1 MKSAT
6 VRELKAELQ
15 ERSPKEILDLCLR
28 LSRFKKENKELLTY
42 LLFEADDEQGYITH
56 IKETI
61 DDEFNSITNTN
72 FYYLKKSV
80 RKILKNVKK
89 YIRYSSDKETEV
101 AILLHFCER
110 LITFKPSITRNIT
123 LHNLYDRQIQL
134 IDKKIEALHED
145 LQYDYREDMQR
156 LK

>member
-1 MKSAT
+1 MKPAG
-6 VRELKAELQ
+6 VKAIKEELKIRSREELI
-15 ERSPKEILDLCLR
+15 ELCLN
-28 LSRFKKENKELLTY
+28 LSKFKKENKELLTY

>member
-1 MKSAT
+1 MKPAG
-6 VRELKAELQ
+6 VKAIKEELKIRSREELI
-15 ERSPKEILDLCLR
+15 ELCLN
-28 LSRFKKENKELLTY
+28 LSKFKKENKELLTY

-89 YIRYSSDKETEV
+89 YIRYSNDKETEV

>member
-1 MKSAT
+1 MKAASLAQIKK
-6 VRELKAELQ
+6 ELKL
-15 ERSPKEILDLCLR
+15 RSPQDIEELCLR
-28 LSRFKKENKELLTY
+28 LGRFK
-42 LLFEADDEQGYITH
+42 
-56 IKETI
+56 KETI

-89 YIRYSSDKETEV
+89 YIRYSNDKETEV
-101 AILLHFCER
+101 AILLHFCEH

-145 LQYDYREDMQR
+145 LQYDYKEDMQR

>member
-1 MKSAT
+1 LKAASLAQIKK
-6 VRELKAELQ
+6 ELKL
-15 ERSPKEILDLCLR
+15 RSSQDIEELCLR
-28 LSRFKKENKELLTY
+28 LGRFKKENKELLTY

-89 YIRYSSDKETEV
+89 YIRYSNDKETEV

-123 LHNLYDRQIQL
+123 LTTYMIGKYSLSIRKL
-134 IDKKIEALHED
+134 KPCMKICSMTTE
-145 LQYDYREDMQR
+145 
-156 LK
+156 KICNV

>member
-1 MKSAT
+1 MKAASLAQIKK
-6 VRELKAELQ
+6 ELKL
-15 ERSPKEILDLCLR
+15 RSSQDIEELCLR
-28 LSRFKKENKELLTY
+28 LGRFKKENKELLTY

-123 LHNLYDRQIQL
+123 LHN
-134 IDKKIEALHED
+134 
-145 LQYDYREDMQR
+145 
-156 LK
+156 

>member
-1 MKSAT
+1 MKAASLAQIKK
-6 VRELKAELQ
+6 ELKL
-15 ERSPKEILDLCLR
+15 RSSQDIEELCLR
-28 LSRFKKENKELLTY
+28 LGRFKKENKELLTY

>member
-1 MKSAT
+1 MKPVT
-6 VRELKAELQ
+6 IKKIKDELHYKSPHELV
-15 ERSPKEILDLCLR
+15 ELCLK
-28 LSRFKKENKELLTY
+28 LSKFKKENKELLTY
-42 LLFEADDEQGYITH
+42 LLFDAEDEEMYINNVNEYITLLF
-56 IKETI
+56 
-61 DDEFNSITNTN
+61 DDINTKSF
-72 FYYLKKSV
+72 FYIRKSV

-89 YIRYSSDKETEV
+89 YIRYSNDKETEV

>member
-1 MKSAT
+1 MKAASLAQIKK
-6 VRELKAELQ
+6 ELKL
-15 ERSPKEILDLCLR
+15 RSPQDIEELCLR
-28 LSRFKKENKELLTY
+28 LGRFKKENKELLTY

-89 YIRYSSDKETEV
+89 YIRYSNDKETE
-101 AILLHFCER
+101 L
-110 LITFKPSITRNIT
+110 KP
-123 LHNLYDRQIQL
+123 
-134 IDKKIEALHED
+134 EE
-145 LQYDYREDMQR
+145 EF
-156 LK
+156 

>member
-1 MKSAT
+1 MKAASLAQIKK
-6 VRELKAELQ
+6 ELKL
-15 ERSPKEILDLCLR
+15 RSPQDIEELCLR
-28 LSRFKKENKELLTY
+28 LGRFKKENKELLTY

-134 IDKKIEALHED
+134 IDRKLKPCIKICSMTTE
-145 LQYDYREDMQR
+145 
-156 LK
+156 KTCNV

>member
-1 MKSAT
+1 M
-6 VRELKAELQ
+6 
-15 ERSPKEILDLCLR
+15 
-28 LSRFKKENKELLTY
+28 
-42 LLFEADDEQGYITH
+42 
-56 IKETI
+56 
-61 DDEFNSITNTN
+61 
-72 FYYLKKSV
+72 
-80 RKILKNVKK
+80 RKILRNVKK
-89 YIRYSSDKETEV
+89 YIRYSSNKETEV

-145 LQYDYREDMQR
+145 LQYDYREDIQR